1 MAKKI
6 ILSDGEYAVL
16 CKVLRANPPAQVPD
30 LDGGELYYYR
40 ELLTHVLKEDYRFP
54 DTDEKERE
62 S

>member
-1 MAKKI
+1 MAKKL

-16 CKVLRANPPAQVPD
+16 QKLLQQNPPAQVPN

-54 DTDEKERE
+54 DTDDNC
-62 S
+62 

>member
-1 MAKKI
+1 MSKQI

-16 CKVLRANPPAQVPD
+16 CKVLRANPPAQVPN

-40 ELLTHVLKEDYRFP
+40 RLLTHILRENYEFP
-54 DTDEKERE
+54 DTDDGERE